1 MWVDLAIENKL
12 NTLMIS
18 DITTAINMLR
28 HEATAIGI
36 TESEARKY
44 GDIRHRRTW
53 SLAIEHHLSIQGEAD
68 RKPSLV
74 TPSPDFSNLHNPSQ
88 ASGNVR
94 ESSKYSS
101 IELTAHPGA
110 SLLKIQK
117 QTATVVAPQ
126 QPVQHPGRSY
136 NKASQRIR
144 QAKGFEQV
152 VQNHIK
158 ALKAASSVRTNQS
171 NLSIDNW
178 VCPECGPQ
186 GETRCNLCAGTGN
199 VDDITAIG
207 WTLAYMEMLGCSARE
222 LEPLRRF
229 SPTSNILELNL
240 KVCVAIKESS
250 EVLARTEKGL
260 IGNWA

>member
-1 MWVDLAIENKL
+1 
-12 NTLMIS
+12 MIS

>member
-53 SLAIEHHLSIQGEAD
+53 SLAIEHHLSMQGEGD
-68 RKPSLV
+68 RQKSSLV

-88 ASGNVR
+88 ASGNVG

-101 IELTAHPGA
+101 IDLTANQGE
-110 SLLKIQK
+110 SLVKVQK

-144 QAKGFEQV
+144 KAKGFEQV

-158 ALKAASSVRTNQS
+158 ALKTAAVQTNR
-171 NLSIDNW
+171 SILLLDNW
-178 VCPECGPQ
+178 VCPECHPQ
-186 GETRCNLCAGTGN
+186 CETNCHLCAGTGQ
-199 VDDITAIG
+199 VDDIAAIG

-222 LEPLRRF
+222 LEPIRRF
-229 SPTSNILELNL
+229 YPASNILELNL

-250 EVLARTEKGL
+250 EVLARTEKL
-260 IGNWA
+260 VISH

>member
-1 MWVDLAIENKL
+1 VGRSGDRKQTINK
-12 NTLMIS
+12 LMIS

-53 SLAIEHHLSIQGEAD
+53 SLAIEHHLSMQGESEP
-68 RKPSLV
+68 K
-74 TPSPDFSNLHNPSQ
+74 T
-88 ASGNVR
+88 
-94 ESSKYSS
+94 E
-101 IELTAHPGA
+101 T
-110 SLLKIQK
+110 
-117 QTATVVAPQ
+117 QTATLSLPQ
-126 QPVQHPGRSY
+126 PPVQHPGRSY

-158 ALKAASSVRTNQS
+158 ALKATSSVRKNQS

-199 VDDITAIG
+199 VDDLAAIG

-250 EVLARTEKGL
+250 EVLARTEKLG
-260 IGNWA
+260 IGNWALGIGK

>member
-53 SLAIEHHLSIQGEAD
+53 SLAIEHHLSMQGEGD
-68 RKPSLV
+68 RQKSSLV

-88 ASGNVR
+88 ASGNVG

-101 IELTAHPGA
+101 IDLTANQGE
-110 SLLKIQK
+110 SLVKVQK

-144 QAKGFEQV
+144 KAKGFEQV

-186 GETRCNLCAGTGN
+186 GETSCNLCAGTGN
-199 VDDITAIG
+199 VDDIAAIG

-222 LEPLRRF
+222 LEPIRRF
-229 SPTSNILELNL
+229 YPASNILELNL

-250 EVLARTEKGL
+250 EVLARTEKL
-260 IGNWA
+260 VISH

>member
-1 MWVDLAIENKL
+1 LWVDLAIENKL

-53 SLAIEHHLSIQGEAD
+53 SLAIEHHLSMQGESEP
-68 RKPSLV
+68 K
-74 TPSPDFSNLHNPSQ
+74 T
-88 ASGNVR
+88 
-94 ESSKYSS
+94 E
-101 IELTAHPGA
+101 T
-110 SLLKIQK
+110 
-117 QTATVVAPQ
+117 QTATLSLPQ
-126 QPVQHPGRSY
+126 PPVQRTGRSY
-136 NKASQRIR
+136 NKVSQRIR
-144 QAKGFEQV
+144 KAKGFEQV

-158 ALKAASSVRTNQS
+158 ALKTASSVRTNQS
-171 NLSIDNW
+171 NLSMDNW

-186 GETRCNLCAGTGN
+186 GETSCNLCAGTGN
-199 VDDITAIG
+199 VDDIAAIG

-229 SPTSNILELNL
+229 YPASNILELNL

-250 EVLARTEKGL
+250 EVLARTEKL
-260 IGNWA
+260 VISH